1 MSDSLQPHGLKHTRL
16 PCPSPSSR
24 AYSTHV
30 HQVGGGPSHLLSSA
44 SPTAF
49 NLSQHQGL
57 FQWVSSSHQVAKV
70 LELQLQQQCFQWIFR
85 IDFLYDLLVWSP
97 CSPRDSQESSPTPQ
111 FKSFT
116 YVTARSCN
124 WVFRIM
130 LTSRWF
136 VIQSTNSDST
146 VRKSPAPRNSK
157 VALVFPT
164 ELCLLSPKFWGCN
177 SDPGLAILTL

>member
-1 MSDSLQPHGLKHTRL
+1 MGWNTPGFPVHHHL
-16 PCPSPSSR
+16 PELTQ
-24 AYSTHV
+24 THV
-30 HQVGGGPSHLLSSA
+30 HQVSGGPSHLLSSA

-70 LELQLQQQCFQWIFR
+70 LELQLQQQCFQWIF
-85 IDFLYDLLVWSP
+85 IIHFLYDWLVWSP
-97 CSPRDSQESSPTPQ
+97 CSPKDSQESSPTSQ
-111 FKSFT
+111 SKSFT

-130 LTSRWF
+130 LASRWF

-157 VALVFPT
+157 VALVFST
-164 ELCLLSPKFWGCN
+164 ELCLFSPKFWGCN